1 MDQTFNYASRTYS
14 TIRQDLLNRALNVAP
29 DWTDRDPSDFGML
42 FVDLWSYMG
51 DIMNYYIDRA
61 GREAFITTAT
71 QRESLLA
78 YANMFGYRPS
88 GRSSSTATVYV
99 SNSSDAS
106 ANIYEINKGSKF
118 AAVSEGVTYNFY
130 STSDVLVYPGESYLV
145 ELREGTQV
153 LDETLVSSANGLP
166 NQTYLL
172 ANTDADLYTIEV
184 YVTEEGVVTPWVR
197 YETIQDIPQNSRG
210 FSVLLAASGR
220 VQINFGN
227 RINGFIPP
235 AGSTI
240 TTSYTKSSG
249 INGNIGSGLIDTL
262 VSTAP
267 AYIKVN
273 KESATAAT
281 GGTNGETAET
291 LKSNIISYIRT
302 QDRAVTLQDYED
314 ITRAVTGV
322 YKSVATY
329 TPGSG
334 SASGG
339 ASVILYGLPF
349 VSNFLTLEATNTFSI
364 EVPTTLRSAITERIA
379 PRSMLGV
386 TPVAAT
392 SITLNKLNIT
402 GSVYVSEGF
411 VSSAVANN
419 VNNAIDGLLDFD
431 KAEFGKQIRKA
442 DVYKAIM
449 ALNGVDYIEISDFR
463 ILNSVGAEVLVLD
476 PTHLIRKGGISLTFS
491 GGMVVS

>member
-1 MDQTFNYASRTYS
+1 MNQPFNYASRTYS
-14 TIRQDLLNRALNVAP
+14 TIRQDLLNRALDVAP

-78 YANMFGYRPS
+78 YANMFGYKPN
-88 GRSSSTATVYV
+88 GRRSATATVNI
-99 SNSSDAS
+99 SNSSSAS
-106 ANIYEINKGSKF
+106 VNIYEIKEGSKF
-118 AAVSEGVTYNFY
+118 AAVSEGITYNFY
-130 STSDVLVYPGESYLV
+130 STADVLVYPNETYAV

-153 LDETLVSSANGLP
+153 FDETLASSANGLP

-172 ANTDADLYTIEV
+172 ANTDVDLSTIEV
-184 YVTEEGVVTPWVR
+184 YVTEEGVVTPWIN

-210 FSVLLAASGR
+210 FSVVLAASGK
-220 VQINFGN
+220 VQLNFGN

-240 TTSYTKSSG
+240 TTTYTRSSG
-249 INGNIGSGLIDTL
+249 VNGNIGSNLITTIKN
-262 VSTAP
+262 TAP
-267 AYIKVN
+267 AYITIH
-273 KESATAAT
+273 SSTAAT

-291 LKSNIISYIRT
+291 LKSNIIAYIRT

-339 ASVILYGLPF
+339 ASVTLYGLPF

-364 EVPTTLRSAITERIA
+364 PVSTALRSAITERIA

-449 ALNGVDYIEISDFR
+449 ALNCVDYIEISDFR

>member
-1 MDQTFNYASRTYS
+1 MDNTFNYASRTYS
-14 TIRQDLLNRALNVAP
+14 TIRQDLLNRAANVAP

-61 GREAFITTAT
+61 GRESFITTAT

-88 GRSSSTATVYV
+88 GRVSSTANVNV
-99 SNSSDAS
+99 SNQSGAS
-106 ANIYEINKGSKF
+106 TNMYTFDEGSKF
-118 AAVSEGVTYNFY
+118 TASSGGVTYNFY
-130 STSDVLVYPGESYLV
+130 SVAENIVYPGQSTTI
-145 ELREGTQV
+145 ELREGTQIF
-153 LDETLVSSANGLP
+153 DETLVSSASGLP

-172 ANTDADLYTIEV
+172 ANSDADLSTIGV
-184 YVTEEGVVTPWVR
+184 SVTEEGTATTWVR

-210 FSVLLAASGR
+210 FSVLLAASGK

-240 TTSYTKSSG
+240 TTNYTRSSG
-249 INGNIGSGLIDTL
+249 ANGNIGSNLIKTL
-262 VSTAP
+262 TSSTP
-267 AYIKVN
+267 SYIVIA
-273 KESATAAT
+273 SSTAAT

-302 QDRAVTLQDYED
+302 QDRAVTLKDYED
-314 ITRAVTGV
+314 LTRAVNGV
-322 YKSVATY
+322 YKAVATY
-329 TPGSG
+329 TPGVG

-339 ASVILYGLPF
+339 ASVILYGLPYI
-349 VSNFLTLEATNTFSI
+349 SNFLTLQDTNTNSI
-364 EVPTTLRSAITERIA
+364 TVPSSIKTAIVDRIT

-386 TPVAAT
+386 KPIAAST
-392 SITLNKLNIT
+392 IVLDKLNIIAA
-402 GSVYVSEGF
+402 VYVSDGF
-411 VSSAVANN
+411 VSSAVASN
-419 VNNAIDGLLDFD
+419 VYNAIDGLLDFD
-431 KAEFGKQIRKA
+431 ATDFGKQIRKA
-442 DVYKAIM
+442 DVYKAVM
-449 ALNGVDYIEISDFR
+449 AINGVDYIEISEFK
-463 ILNSVGAEVLVLD
+463 IVNSVGTEITVLD
-476 PTHLIRKGGISLTFS
+476 PTHLIRKGSVSITFS